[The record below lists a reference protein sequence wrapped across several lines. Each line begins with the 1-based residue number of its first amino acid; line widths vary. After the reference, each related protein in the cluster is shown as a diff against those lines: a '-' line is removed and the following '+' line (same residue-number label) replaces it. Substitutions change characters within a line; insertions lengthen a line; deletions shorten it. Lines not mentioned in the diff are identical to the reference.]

1 MGVVKFL
8 FLLFIW
14 RAVWRIGLL
23 LWRIPTFGPVIVGVI
38 VLAIAAA
45 AVVRASGRWP
55 GHGRRGGLFNHGSGN
70 SPRDW

>member
-38 VLAIAAA
+38 VIAVAAA

-55 GHGRRGGLFNHGSGN
+55 GGRRGGLFSHGTGKG
-70 SPRDW
+70 PRHW